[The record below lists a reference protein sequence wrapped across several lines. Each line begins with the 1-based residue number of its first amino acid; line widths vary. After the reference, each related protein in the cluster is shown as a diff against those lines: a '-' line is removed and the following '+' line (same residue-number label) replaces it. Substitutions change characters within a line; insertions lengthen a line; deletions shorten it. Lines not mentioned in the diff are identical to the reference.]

1 MSLIMSCVSSTSIF
15 VLFNG
20 GGLDSFQPSRCIRQM
35 DSLSAYIFI
44 LCMEVLEALISEKYK
59 ANLWDPVRASR
70 CGIAFSNL
78 FFVDDLVL
86 FAEAN

>member
-1 MSLIMSCVSSTSIF
+1 MSCVSSTSIF

-20 GGLDSFQPSRCIRQM
+20 GGLDSFQPSRVIRQR

>member
-1 MSLIMSCVSSTSIF
+1 MSCVSSTSIF

-20 GGLDSFQPSRCIRQM
+20 GGLDSFQPSRGIRQM

>member
-1 MSLIMSCVSSTSIF
+1 M
-15 VLFNG
+15 LFNG
-20 GGLDSFQPSRCIRQM
+20 GGFDSFQPSRGIRQR

-44 LCMEVLEALISEKYK
+44 LCMEVLKAFILEKYE
-59 ANLWDPVRASR
+59 ANLWNLVRASR